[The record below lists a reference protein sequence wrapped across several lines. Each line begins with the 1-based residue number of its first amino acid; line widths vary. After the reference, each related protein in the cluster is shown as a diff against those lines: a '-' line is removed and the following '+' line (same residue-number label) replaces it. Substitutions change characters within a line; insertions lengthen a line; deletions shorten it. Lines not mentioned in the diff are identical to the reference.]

1 MRTPTR
7 TSKSLKPSKPSVTVI
22 NDDSGRPAFA
32 MVPLAEYHALKK
44 GKADV
49 EYYVPSQVVNF
60 VFGNEWTPVRAWR
73 EHLQLTQAEVAERLG
88 ISQPAYAQQEI
99 STRLR
104 RTTKEKIAEA
114 FGIHFRQLHF

>member
-7 TSKSLKPSKPSVTVI
+7 SSVRII
-22 NDDSGRPAFA
+22 NDNSGRPAFA

-49 EYYVPSQVVNF
+49 EYTIPSQVVDYYFDNK
-60 VFGNEWTPVRAWR
+60 WTPIRAWR
-73 EHLQLTQAEVAERLG
+73 EHLQLTQAEVAERLS
-88 ISQPAYAQQEI
+88 ISLSIYARQEM

-114 FGIHFRQLHF
+114 FGIHFDQLDF